1 MTRSVYITTIEPG
14 CGKILLCLGF
24 IELALRK
31 TTRVGFFR
39 PIIPATNNSKRDEDI
54 DLILRH
60 FALPQSYE
68 DSYAWYLNEVQE
80 RLGSHG
86 EDEVVLRIIER
97 FKLLESQ
104 CDIVLIVGTDF
115 VGHATALE
123 FDLNALIARNLAAP
137 LIVVGNAYGRSPREA
152 VDALH
157 ISVDSYEEKSC
168 MVAGVVLNKA
178 MPSRVDELKASLQQ
192 EFGDSDKWV
201 GVFPYD
207 RVLEA
212 PTVREVAEQVG
223 AEVLFGHERLDNLV
237 NGYLVGAM
245 HLQNLLAWLEPDQL
259 ILTPGDRADVLLGV
273 IEADR
278 SVNYPRLSG
287 LVLTSGIQ
295 PDPEM
300 YQLVK
305 GLRETLPILTVGGDT
320 YTVASKLEHIHAGI
334 KSEDIDKLQRAQAN
348 FERFADTEG
357 LVHYFRTITARGM
370 TPRMFIY
377 NLVQKARADRRHI
390 VLPEGD
396 EPRILKATVELL
408 EREVVEITLLGS
420 RENIQQSLRNHG
432 ISLDLARVNIVDPA
446 TSPLL
451 DEYAQRYFEMR
462 RHKGVTLETARDTL
476 LDSAYYGTMM
486 VQEGHADGM
495 VSGSVHTTQHTIRP
509 ALQFIKTRPG
519 CSIVSSIFFMCLDEG
534 VVVYGDCAVN
544 PDPTAQELAEIAI
557 SSADT
562 ARDFGI
568 EPKVALLSYSTGE
581 SGVGEEVDKV
591 REATR
596 LAKTLKPEIAIE
608 GPIQYDAAVDEEVAA
623 LKMPGS
629 AVAGHATVFVFPDLN
644 TGNNTYKAVQRET
657 GAIAIGPIL
666 QGLRKPVNDLSRGCT
681 VDDIVN
687 TVVITAIQAQH
698 DVNLFNVHNLKL
710 G

>member
-39 PIIPATNNSKRDEDI
+39 PIIPATNNAKRDEDI

-68 DSYAWYLNEVQE
+68 NSYAWYLNEVQE

-137 LIVVGNAYGRSPREA
+137 LIVVGNAHGRSPREA

-178 MPSRVDELKASLQQ
+178 TPSRVDELKASLQQ
-192 EFGDSDKWV
+192 EFGDGDKWI

-223 AEVLFGHERLDNLV
+223 AEILFGHERLDNLV
-237 NGYLVGAM
+237 NSYLVGAM

-259 ILTPGDRADVLLGV
+259 VLTPGDRADVLLGV

-305 GLRETLPILTVGGDT
+305 GLRETLPILTVSGDT

-334 KSEDIDKLQRAQAN
+334 KAEDIDKIQRAQAN
-348 FERFADTEG
+348 FERFADSEG
-357 LVHYFRTITARGM
+357 LVHYFRTINARGM

-377 NLVQKARADRRHI
+377 NLVQKARANRRHI

-432 ISLDLARVNIVDPA
+432 ISMDLTRVNIVDPA

-451 DEYAQRYFEMR
+451 DSYAQRYFELR

-476 LDSAYYGTMM
+476 LDSAYFGTMM

-519 CSIVSSIFFMCLDEG
+519 CSIVSSIFFMCLEEG

-562 ARDFGI
+562 ARNFGI

-591 REATR
+591 REAAR
-596 LAKTLKPEIAIE
+596 LAKILNPDLAIE

-698 DVNLFNVHNLKL
+698 DVK
-710 G
+710 